1 MDKNLIL
8 GIGLIVAA
16 IYIYRKNNIVVVA
29 PPTGESSFCGACSG
43 ANGETWN

>member
-29 PPTGESSFCGACSG
+29 PKGMSSACGACSSADG
-43 ANGETWN
+43 KDC